1 MTDCFEKISIM
12 VSGIAA
18 QLLQTSVHTGAAVLS
33 PGGRV
38 VVVVWWC
45 RVFWWDAC
53 PVLSALTTCVMC
65 LIAWLAH
72 CEP

>member
-18 QLLQTSVHTGAAVLS
+18 QLLQTSVHTGAAVIS

-38 VVVVWWC
+38 VVVWWW
-45 RVFWWDAC
+45 RVFWWEAC

>member
-18 QLLQTSVHTGAAVLS
+18 QLLQTSVHTGAAVIS

-38 VVVVWWC
+38 VVVVVVQGFLVGGLSC
-45 RVFWWDAC
+45 LKCPNDLCDVPHCLAC
-53 PVLSALTTCVMC
+53 TL
-65 LIAWLAH
+65 
-72 CEP
+72 